1 MDVGPLISRLQDR
14 IGMKRSRSD
23 PASWY
28 PKRTFSGSLS
38 TIRENLPRPDHN
50 IGGFR
55 FDMPSI
61 QTQLEVSQLHAE
73 QSAVEHSLRA
83 GPADPTLLRVI

>member
-1 MDVGPLISRLQDR
+1 MGP
-14 IGMKRSRSD
+14 KRSCSD

-28 PKRTFSGSLS
+28 PNAASSGSLG
-38 TIRENLPRPDHN
+38 TISENVLCPDYN
-50 IGGFR
+50 IGGPR

-61 QTQLEVSQLHAE
+61 QTELETSRLYPHLYGSASG

-83 GPADPTLLRVI
+83 GPADPTLLGVI